1 MPPPWSLVG
10 GALSSWGWRKI
21 NIPLGYKFL
30 PLCMGPAESCI
41 NVSRQTWA
49 FILSPKKNFHTLF
62 RLLTSLCFYENHVN
76 TTKTLGKGQK
86 LECKGFTCKDFKCT
100 PIYWDRCQVKS
111 WKFMFVANYSIV
123 DWGPYGMWLSNL
135 SDDINITMCD

>member
-1 MPPPWSLVG
+1 
-10 GALSSWGWRKI
+10 
-21 NIPLGYKFL
+21 
-30 PLCMGPAESCI
+30 MGPAESCI

-62 RLLTSLCFYENHVN
+62 RLLTALSFYENHVN

-100 PIYWDRCQVKS
+100 PIY
-111 WKFMFVANYSIV
+111 
-123 DWGPYGMWLSNL
+123 
-135 SDDINITMCD
+135 